1 MAPST
6 AVAAPGR
13 TREAVR
19 GATPLALAGLL
30 ANGANVLVTLVVARA
45 LPTRAY
51 GALAQLLAVFFVVS
65 MPGNAL
71 LVGVVRRVTAW
82 RRADRADRVVAWVAR
97 VRRVGLA
104 VVAAVVGAAVL
115 SRGLIADE
123 LSLPGPGGVVEV
135 LAAGAAWGLLCVER
149 GLLQSARAYRGL
161 AANLLVE
168 GLLRCALTVGLI
180 LAG

>member
-1 MAPST
+1 MRIWRPSARRRPVDGGVDDVAHDPVHLTRERMAPST

-19 GATPLALAGLL
+19 GATPLALAGLV
-30 ANGANVLVTLVVARA
+30 ALVVARA

-82 RRADRADRVVAWVAR
+82 RRADRADRV
-97 VRRVGLA
+97 
-104 VVAAVVGAAVL
+104 
-115 SRGLIADE
+115 
-123 LSLPGPGGVVEV
+123 
-135 LAAGAAWGLLCVER
+135 
-149 GLLQSARAYRGL
+149 
-161 AANLLVE
+161 
-168 GLLRCALTVGLI
+168 
-180 LAG
+180 